1 MIWGYCDVCDM
12 CRVWGNTSCSL
23 SLYLSLRMCLLFC
36 VCFYVTA
43 YLCACVCVCDMRGW
57 ERKMRRV
64 GDGGNSKQKRYKGYL
79 WNNANL
85 VLDKMK
91 KNPVSHV
98 KVLMMSLFSKPL
110 DFHVTFSYL
119 SFKYPVIWKIDDKFT
134 FLCPFWQMKTAL
146 NKMVIAASPN
156 YSKNTA
162 GVSAFPWTALLS

>member
-91 KNPVSHV
+91 KKNSKSCKGVND
-98 KVLMMSLFSKPL
+98 VLIFQTTWFSCYFFLPIFQVPSNLKNRRYIYFSLSLLTNEDSSQQDGNSSFSKL
-110 DFHVTFSYL
+110 F
-119 SFKYPVIWKIDDKFT
+119 
-134 FLCPFWQMKTAL
+134 
-146 NKMVIAASPN
+146 
-156 YSKNTA
+156 
-162 GVSAFPWTALLS
+162 

>member
-1 MIWGYCDVCDM
+1 MQI
-12 CRVWGNTSCSL
+12 L
-23 SLYLSLRMCLLFC
+23 CL
-36 VCFYVTA
+36 TK
-43 YLCACVCVCDMRGW
+43 W
-57 ERKMRRV
+57 
-64 GDGGNSKQKRYKGYL
+64 
-79 WNNANL
+79 
-85 VLDKMK
+85 K
-91 KNPVSHV
+91 KKPVSHV